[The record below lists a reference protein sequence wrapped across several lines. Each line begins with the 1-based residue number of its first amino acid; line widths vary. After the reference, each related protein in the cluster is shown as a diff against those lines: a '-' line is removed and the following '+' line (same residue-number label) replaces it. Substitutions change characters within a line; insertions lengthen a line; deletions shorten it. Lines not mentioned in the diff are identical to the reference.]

1 MPTPRNHEPAEEP
14 VVADGEGDDGNSSPE
29 SAALARGAART
40 AATRGA
46 TKAAAGGGG
55 RGAGAGATRMPI
67 RAPVGRGPSPPPR
80 PLLKSRP
87 APPPRRGGARLPR
100 SRPGAKSGADAIA
113 RASDRASVGLDVLSA
128 GLEHHHDP
136 HANPPKYNPP
146 KASSSSF
153 SSWLG
158 MGLISKIPPHTKLHA
173 VVHAGLEQRDHNTAV
188 PEPSN
193 TRHHGKE
200 DSKSNHHPR
209 IKGEWLLL
217 PAAHRV
223 ISACKVFATNTVLG
237 MAVFSTYEST
247 IEHLAPTSSSTPG
260 EDGVRR
266 PSRAARGDDDGSGAD
281 EGEASALP
289 PTDAMD
295 RATLPQH
302 LLAGAAGGA
311 AHAALSLAL
320 EVKLEAGI
328 SSSSSSSSSSSLLS
342 SSSSPSAGGTSTSR
356 RMRVPAVRYSAS
368 TFLHHSL
375 SHSVLFG
382 SYQLSKRSLA
392 RLRSHHRRSAGGN
405 GVGGD
410 DDALRFATIA
420 VAGGLAG
427 QCQHVVGHLS
437 ERWLGLAAVDVA
449 AAATANL
456 PASSSPSSLRRL
468 VLSSS
473 SWPTWRSTAL
483 TFPLSAV
490 GFLAFEYGKLM
501 MTGNDDGVDGRA

>member
-1 MPTPRNHEPAEEP
+1 MP
-14 VVADGEGDDGNSSPE
+14 
-29 SAALARGAART
+29 RT
-40 AATRGA
+40 AAPPRH
-46 TKAAAGGGG
+46 AAAG
-55 RGAGAGATRMPI
+55 
-67 RAPVGRGPSPPPR
+67 GRGPSPPPR

-87 APPPRRGGARLPR
+87 APPPRRGGAARLPR

-136 HANPPKYNPP
+136 HANPPKYYPL
-146 KASSSSF
+146 KASSSSSS

-158 MGLISKIPPHTKLHA
+158 MGLIAKIPPHTKLHA

-188 PEPSN
+188 NEPSN

-200 DSKSNHHPR
+200 DSKSHHHPR
-209 IKGEWLLL
+209 IKGELWLLPPL
-217 PAAHRV
+217 AHRV

-237 MAVFSTYEST
+237 MAVFSAYEST
-247 IEHLAPTSSSTPG
+247 IEKLAPTSSSSSG
-260 EDGVRR
+260 EDGAHGHSPPRR
-266 PSRAARGDDDGSGAD
+266 YRSREARGDDDGSGAD
-281 EGEASALP
+281 EGEASAI

-320 EVKLEAGI
+320 EAKLEAGT
-328 SSSSSSSSSSSLLS
+328 
-342 SSSSPSAGGTSTSR
+342 SASR
-356 RMRVPAVRYSAS
+356 RRLHVPPVRYSAS

-382 SYQLSKRSLA
+382 SYQLSKRTLA
-392 RLRSHHRRSAGGN
+392 RLRSHHRRSAGDGD
-405 GVGGD
+405 GGG

-437 ERWLGLAAVDVA
+437 ERWLGLAAAENVA
-449 AAATANL
+449 AAATTTAN
-456 PASSSPSSLRRL
+456 PSASSSSVSLRRL
-468 VLSSS
+468 VMSSS

-501 MTGNDDGVDGRA
+501 MTGNDDGMDGSA

>member
-1 MPTPRNHEPAEEP
+1 
-14 VVADGEGDDGNSSPE
+14 
-29 SAALARGAART
+29 
-40 AATRGA
+40 
-46 TKAAAGGGG
+46 
-55 RGAGAGATRMPI
+55 
-67 RAPVGRGPSPPPR
+67 
-80 PLLKSRP
+80 
-87 APPPRRGGARLPR
+87 
-100 SRPGAKSGADAIA
+100 
-113 RASDRASVGLDVLSA
+113 
-128 GLEHHHDP
+128 
-136 HANPPKYNPP
+136 
-146 KASSSSF
+146 
-153 SSWLG
+153 

-173 VVHAGLEQRDHNTAV
+173 VVHAGLEQRDRNSAV

-247 IEHLAPTSSSTPG
+247 IEHLAPTSSSSPG
-260 EDGVRR
+260 EDGVAPRRR
-266 PSRAARGDDDGSGAD
+266 PSRAARGDDDWSGAD
-281 EGEASALP
+281 EGEASAMP

-328 SSSSSSSSSSSLLS
+328 SSSSSSSSSSLS

-356 RMRVPAVRYSAS
+356 RLRVPAVRYSAS

-437 ERWLGLAAVDVA
+437 ERWLGLAVVDVA

-473 SWPTWRSTAL
+473 FWPTWRSTAL